1 MTAEG
6 RVMHK
11 AGHKSGRRRE
21 EMKNTYS
28 IGNFNGYKV
37 IYCKETD
44 TYILD
49 TEGDPVTS
57 EEFSLNEMFGTDDEL
72 DILRNIDLTLANQ
85 KALEDLMNYSSGFK
99 FWIETKEA

>member
-1 MTAEG
+1 
-6 RVMHK
+6 MH
-11 AGHKSGRRRE
+11 SQVTSPGRRRE
-21 EMKNTYS
+21 EMKNTYY

-49 TEGDPVTS
+49 TEGDPVAS

-72 DILRNIDLTLANQ
+72 DILRKIDLSLSTE
-85 KALEDLMNYSSGFK
+85 KAIVALMNYSSGFK